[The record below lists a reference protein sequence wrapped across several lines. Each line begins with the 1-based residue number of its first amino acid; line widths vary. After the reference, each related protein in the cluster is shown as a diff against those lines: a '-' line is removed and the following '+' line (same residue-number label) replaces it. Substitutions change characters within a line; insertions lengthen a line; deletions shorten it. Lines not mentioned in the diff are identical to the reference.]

1 MSTRGR
7 GGAGL
12 ELAAAGAEVPC
23 SRSAVVLVVPLETTI
38 AYGATNGAAEWNK
51 GTVATAPACRSGA
64 HARTDNARYEHA
76 QRTTCEIRPYNNT

>member
-12 ELAAAGAEVPC
+12 ELAAGGAEVPC

-51 GTVATAPACRSGA
+51 GTQPHQ
-64 HARTDNARYEHA
+64 HAASEHTPGQIMHDMSMPSVQHERYDH
-76 QRTTCEIRPYNNT
+76 TTYT